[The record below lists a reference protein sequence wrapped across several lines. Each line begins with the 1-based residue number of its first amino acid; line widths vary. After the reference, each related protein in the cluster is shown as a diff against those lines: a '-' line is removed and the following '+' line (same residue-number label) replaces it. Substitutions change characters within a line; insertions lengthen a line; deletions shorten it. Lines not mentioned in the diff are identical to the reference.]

1 MYVGKLGSYT
11 VCGPGTDPWIR
22 VKKLLDSERL
32 PNISVQGG
40 RGSVNKQGEFNRL
53 KQACNDNNGNFIS
66 VFECTIVN
74 LATYRQFT
82 NAA

>member
-40 RGSVNKQGEFNRL
+40 RGGEGER
-53 KQACNDNNGNFIS
+53 KQARWI
-66 VFECTIVN
+66 
-74 LATYRQFT
+74 Q
-82 NAA
+82 

>member
-1 MYVGKLGSYT
+1 MNVGKLGSYT

-40 RGSVNKQGEFNRL
+40 RGSVNKQGEFNSKHVMIIMETL
-53 KQACNDNNGNFIS
+53 FVYLNVQ
-66 VFECTIVN
+66 
-74 LATYRQFT
+74 L
-82 NAA
+82 